1 LDPIRRGRAGARNG
15 AGADKPVTLELE
27 RFSETTLDS
36 DDLHPRPRSPS
47 TSEAHARP
55 RGTLPRTA
63 GAKARSDRPED
74 SVSNLL
80 ASCPD
85 FIEFDD
91 TPSSIDFLEFDDTPP
106 SSPAAT
112 DFPPPRSA
120 PRSAPTG
127 LPDVASLKRLSQTNP
142 RHKDQRPRT
151 AFEIQDRT
159 DEVLQRVVDEYV
171 ETGRLPV
178 DNEELALALSRGDA
192 GLFGSLTQDDRRCT
206 VVQCCLDIVNNNL
219 KHPIARAG
227 ASAINVTL
235 RDFATVGLTTVMR
248 QLIGHYIDRAPGVND
263 KAMGFALG
271 ALPVVLQAAGQ
282 TLDRCKHRTTV
293 VSTTSR
299 AMMVLISVGVLA
311 ATAKTGQLDAAAP
324 SMFSF
329 GVYCLVRDMSQRF
342 LQLKD
347 QLPGLDM
354 AATAISAGI
363 YGPNQMAL
371 NEAMSVFASPSGAGT
386 ESVEST
392 NAVRRGALNWG
403 GEVLDNIVFG
413 AVQAA
418 LQNVPFQVRLSP
430 KIPMRDD
437 LWDTFFRQ
445 FTARLTLF
453 MAVVQITQVFSAK
466 TEGKL
471 PQATETVLTNLIGA
485 GSLALLYNLFVCS
498 LKTEVHPSSK
508 NDPEGHPAFDSSP
521 VNQTRP

>member
-1 LDPIRRGRAGARNG
+1 MDPIRRGRAGARNG
-15 AGADKPVTLELE
+15 AGAGKPVTLEPE
-27 RFSETTLDS
+27 RFSATTLDS

-55 RGTLPRTA
+55 RGTPPRTA
-63 GAKARSDRPED
+63 GAKARSDRRDD

-85 FIEFDD
+85 FIDFDD
-91 TPSSIDFLEFDDTPP
+91 TPPSSDFLEFDDTPP

-112 DFPPPRSA
+112 GFPPPRAA

-171 ETGRLPV
+171 ETGKLPV

-192 GLFGSLTQDDRRCT
+192 GLFGSLTQDDRRCM

-342 LQLKD
+342 LQLKG

-371 NEAMSVFASPSGAGT
+371 NEAMSAFASPSGAGT
-386 ESVEST
+386 ESVELT

-418 LQNVPFQVRLSP
+418 LQNVPFQSQAVTERSRCAMICGTP
-430 KIPMRDD
+430 
-437 LWDTFFRQ
+437 FFGNSR
-445 FTARLTLF
+445 
-453 MAVVQITQVFSAK
+453 
-466 TEGKL
+466 
-471 PQATETVLTNLIGA
+471 
-485 GSLALLYNLFVCS
+485 
-498 LKTEVHPSSK
+498 
-508 NDPEGHPAFDSSP
+508 PA
-521 VNQTRP
+521 